1 MRFTRGIG
9 LLEPWL
15 ARRRAGKANK
25 LIPPSLRTGR
35 ILDIGCGSY
44 PYFLAHS
51 TFTEKFAID
60 QQRPH
65 SVPADIHW
73 HVVDLNREPMLPFE
87 TGFFSVVSMLAVIE
101 HLDPNQVPA
110 LFRELHRVLHPG
122 GIVILT
128 TPAAW
133 SDPLLRAMAAVRLV
147 SAEEIQ
153 EHAYAYTLP
162 LIGWYFGNAGFPM
175 QKVRFGYFELGLN
188 MWAIAER

>member
-1 MRFTRGIG
+1 
-9 LLEPWL
+9 
-15 ARRRAGKANK
+15 
-25 LIPPSLRTGR
+25 
-35 ILDIGCGSY
+35 
-44 PYFLAHS
+44 
-51 TFTEKFAID
+51 
-60 QQRPH
+60 
-65 SVPADIHW
+65 
-73 HVVDLNREPMLPFE
+73 MLPFE